1 MISAIITALKNSL
14 VPVKFISKFSFI
26 YWFGFI
32 VVVLPIYAAMNMY
45 IIESAKEAETE
56 KISLLLDTYTPLVGI
71 KLYLEQDKEIDE
83 LIENMLKTDG
93 IVGVKLFNK
102 DNNLIKSKI
111 AKETNKNIYTREIY
125 SPVDEKDEIG
135 SMKLYYSNDKLN
147 SYTQKIIAT
156 FSILGLFLISS
167 FFIVYGYIRK
177 DFVALGKISSALK
190 TYSETKEV
198 KLIAH
203 TDKTSAEI
211 STIGEVANEMFLNIA
226 DSMEKLKEFNEELE
240 NKVKNGVEKQK
251 KQEEIMLHQSRQ
263 VAMGEMVE
271 SIAHQWR
278 QPLNII
284 GLAISAIDVEY
295 MMRDGK
301 VPHDVFEEKKKVI
314 DSSIKYMSDTIDDF
328 RNFLDSSETDETFN
342 LKECVL
348 SVTELLKE
356 QMKNYKTELFVKI
369 DDECIVSGS
378 QREFKQV
385 IYILINNSKDA
396 IIANKK
402 SNGTIDISL
411 AIDNGKIKLVTC
423 DNGGGVEEGIIKN
436 IFEPYFS
443 TKKKTTG
450 TGVGLYI
457 AKRIIEDKMNG
468 EIKAYNKDD
477 GCCFSI
483 TLPFLVTAT

>member
-1 MISAIITALKNSL
+1 MLPVILTTLKNSL
-14 VPVKFISKFSFI
+14 VPAKFISKFSFI
-26 YWFGFI
+26 YWLGFI
-32 VVVLPIYAAMNMY
+32 VIVLPIYTVMNMY

-56 KISLLLDTYTPLVGI
+56 KISLLLDTYSPLVGI

-83 LIENMLKTDG
+83 LMENMINTDG
-93 IVGVKLFNK
+93 IVDVELYDKK
-102 DNNLIKSKI
+102 NNQIKSRTTKKSDESTYI
-111 AKETNKNIYTREIY
+111 REIY
-125 SPVDEKDEIG
+125 SPVDARDKIG
-135 SMKLYYSNDKLN
+135 TMKLYYSDKKLK

-167 FFIVYGYIRK
+167 FFIAYGYIRK
-177 DFVALGKISSALK
+177 DFVVLSEISSALK

-198 KLIAH
+198 KLIVN
-203 TDKTSAEI
+203 TSKVTAEI
-211 STIGEVANEMFLNIA
+211 STIGKVANEMFLNIA
-226 DSMEKLKEFNEELE
+226 ESMEKLKEFNEELE
-240 NKVKNGVEKQK
+240 NKVKDGIEKQK

-295 MMRDGK
+295 MIKGGQ
-301 VPHDVFEEKKKVI
+301 VPHDFFEEKKIII

-328 RNFLDSSETDETFN
+328 RNFLDSAETDETFN

-356 QMKNYKTELFVKI
+356 QMKNYKTELNVKI
-369 DDECIVSGS
+369 DDTCIVSGS

-396 IIANKK
+396 IVANKEK
-402 SNGTIDISL
+402 NGIIDISL
-411 AIDNGKIKLVTC
+411 RTANKKIKLEIY
-423 DNGGGVEEGIIKN
+423 DNGGGVAKGIIGN

-443 TKKKTTG
+443 TKKKTSG

-457 AKRIIEDKMNG
+457 AKRIIEDKMHG
-468 EIKAYNKDD
+468 EIKVYNKGD
-477 GCCFSI
+477 GCCFRI
-483 TLPFLVTAT
+483 TLPVAS

>member
-1 MISAIITALKNSL
+1 MLSAIVTKLKKSL
-14 VPVKFISKFSFI
+14 LPVKFISKFSFI
-26 YWFGFI
+26 YWLGFI
-32 VVVLPIYAAMNMY
+32 VVVLPIYAVMNMY

-56 KISLLLDTYTPLVGI
+56 KISLLLDTYSPLVGI

-83 LIENMLKTDG
+83 LMENMINTDG
-93 IVGVKLFNK
+93 IVDVELYDKE
-102 DNNLIKSKI
+102 NNQIKSRTTQTSD
-111 AKETNKNIYTREIY
+111 ENRYVREIY
-125 SPVDEKDEIG
+125 SPVDARDKIG
-135 SMKLYYSNDKLN
+135 TMKLYYSNEKLK
-147 SYTQKIIAT
+147 SYTQKILNT
-156 FSILGLFLISS
+156 FSILGLFLLSI
-167 FFIVYGYIRK
+167 FFIAYGYIRK
-177 DFVALGKISSALK
+177 DFIFLSKISDALK
-190 TYSETKEV
+190 KYSQTKEV
-198 KLIAH
+198 KLIPH
-203 TDKTSAEI
+203 TDKASAEI
-211 STIGEVANEMFLNIA
+211 STIGKVANEMFLNIA
-226 DSMEKLKEFNEELE
+226 ESMERLKGFNEELE
-240 NKVKNGVEKQK
+240 NKVKNAVKKQK

-295 MMRDGK
+295 IMRDGK
-301 VPHDVFEEKKKVI
+301 VPHDVFEEKKRII

-328 RNFLDSSETDETFN
+328 RSFLDSSETDETFN

-356 QMKNYKTELFVKI
+356 QMKNYKTELSIKI
-369 DDECIVSGS
+369 DEGCIVSGS

-396 IIANKK
+396 IIAKK
-402 SNGTIDISL
+402 EKNGIIDISL
-411 AIDNGKIKLVTC
+411 KTTNKKIKLEVY
-423 DNGGGVEEGIIKN
+423 DNGGGIAEEIIGN

-443 TKKKTTG
+443 TKKKTSG

-457 AKRIIEDKMNG
+457 AKRIVEDKMHG
-468 EIKAYNKDD
+468 EIRVANKDE

-483 TLPFLVTAT
+483 KLPVAPQ